1 MRNLEPFQ
9 FQHVESLLF
18 LRPWMDLS
26 DKLVVGFTTKNGGFG
41 KEDYETLNLGLHVQD
56 KPSTV
61 VANRQTVA
69 DQLKMPLSKWV
80 CAEQVHKN
88 LIMKVT
94 EADSEKG
101 VYDYKEGIPQTDG
114 IYTNR
119 KELLLT
125 LCFADC
131 VPLYFFAPKHGMIG
145 LAHAGWKGTV
155 EDIGGE
161 MIKRW
166 TEEGIPL
173 NDIYAAIGPAIEGCC
188 YIVDDRVI
196 DLVKNVLGAD
206 NDGSPFYTV
215 VSEGQYS
222 LNLKEVNK
230 HLLQKAG
237 VQEDHLL
244 VSDLCTSC
252 REDVFFSH
260 RRDGGKTGRMLS
272 FIGYRED

>member
-119 KELLLT
+119 KELLLA

-161 MIKRW
+161 MIRRW

-196 DLVKNVLGAD
+196 DLVKNVLGTD

-222 LNLKEVNK
+222 LDLKEVNK
-230 HLLQKAG
+230 YLLQKAG
-237 VQEDHLL
+237 VQENHLL